1 MNVKCIIKTKKK
13 TKNYTIKRE
22 TNEEINV
29 SFFIRSNV
37 NASLI
42 RKIIMNT
49 IIVKQ
54 IKYKEFTFTLRRL

>member
-1 MNVKCIIKTKKK
+1 MYHKNEKKK

-29 SFFIRSNV
+29 SFSIRSNV

-42 RKIIMNT
+42 RKIIINT

>member
-1 MNVKCIIKTKKK
+1 MYHKNEKEKK

-29 SFFIRSNV
+29 SFSIRSNV

-42 RKIIMNT
+42 RKKKIIINT

>member
-1 MNVKCIIKTKKK
+1 MNVKCIIKTKKKKK

-29 SFFIRSNV
+29 SFSIRSNV

-42 RKIIMNT
+42 RKKNNN
-49 IIVKQ
+49 
-54 IKYKEFTFTLRRL
+54 KYDYC